1 MKSFRYQWTEES
13 VRNYFDMWS
22 DGRFA
27 PQEDSATTLKK
38 ELLRILRKH
47 VHLKGKILDFGCGYG
62 DLLSGIQEKNCQL
75 YGVDYS
81 PERVKKANQTLA
93 SQKNFCKVELFS
105 PNFFE
110 RNKNQFDTILS
121 TAVLEHLFPEKLP
134 STVKALCDCLKPK
147 GKIFINV
154 PNEDNLECQSDFCP
168 NCGAFFNREQ
178 HLTSFNSQKLKN
190 VMQKAGFKTLAC
202 YSTVITNR
210 RITSLYFKIFN
221 SLFHITS
228 PELFYIGQKV

>member
-13 VRNYFDMWS
+13 VRNYWDMLS
-22 DGRFA
+22 PKFHAETFKIG
-27 PQEDSATTLKK
+27 
-38 ELLRILRKH
+38 LLRVLRKH
-47 VHLKGKILDFGCGYG
+47 IHLKGKILDFGCGNG
-62 DLLSGIQEKNCQL
+62 SLLSGIQEKNCQL

-81 PERVKKANQTLA
+81 PKGVERTNQTLA

-121 TAVLEHLFPEKLP
+121 TAVLEHILPEKLP
-134 STVKALCDCLKPK
+134 STVKALYNCLKPN

-154 PNEDNLECQSDFCP
+154 PNEDDLESKFDFCP
-168 NCGAFFNREQ
+168 NCGASFNREQ
-178 HLTSFNSQKLKN
+178 HFTSFNSQNLKD
-190 VMQKAGFKTLAC
+190 VMSKAGFKTLAC
-202 YSTVITNR
+202 YSTVITNY
-210 RITSLYFKIFN
+210 RILNLYYKIFN
-221 SLFHITS
+221 YFLHVKN